1 MTKTF
6 NIGEYAVGGRI
17 KVTLSKSVLQIQA
30 LAWVTREVVRQQTF
44 QVDCDQGITDATWF
58 LEDLTTSY
66 YTDQIISFVKS
77 KMNS

>member
-30 LAWVTREVVRQQTF
+30 LDWVTRSVVRQQTF
-44 QVDCDQGITDATWF
+44 QVDRDQGMTDATWF
-58 LEDLTTSY
+58 LEDLSTSY
-66 YTDQIISFVKS
+66 YADQIINFVKS

>member
-44 QVDCDQGITDATWF
+44 QVDRDQGITDATWF

-66 YTDQIISFVKS
+66 YADQIISFVKS
-77 KMNS
+77 KINS

>member
-30 LAWVTREVVRQQTF
+30 LDWVTRSVVRQQTF
-44 QVDCDQGITDATWF
+44 QVDRDQGITDATWF
-58 LEDLTTSY
+58 LEDLSTSY
-66 YTDQIISFVKS
+66 YADQIMTFVKS

>member
-17 KVTLSKSVLQIQA
+17 KVTLLKSVLQIQA

-44 QVDCDQGITDATWF
+44 QVDRDQGITDATWF

-66 YTDQIISFVKS
+66 YADQIISFVKS

>member
-6 NIGEYAVGGRI
+6 NIGEYAIGGRI

-30 LAWVTREVVRQQTF
+30 LDWATRSVVRQQTF
-44 QVDCDQGITDATWF
+44 QVDRDQGMTDATWF
-58 LEDLTTSY
+58 LEDLSTSY
-66 YTDQIISFVKS
+66 YADQIINFVKS

>member
-30 LAWVTREVVRQQTF
+30 LDWVTRSVVRQQTF
-44 QVDCDQGITDATWF
+44 QVDRDQGITDATWF
-58 LEDLTTSY
+58 LEDLSTSY
-66 YTDQIISFVKS
+66 YADQIINFVKS

>member
-17 KVTLSKSVLQIQA
+17 KVIHAQGVLQIQA
-30 LAWVTREVVRQQTF
+30 LDWVTRSVVRQASY
-44 QVDCDQGITDATWF
+44 QVDQGSGMTEATWF

-66 YTDQIISFVKS
+66 YADKIINFVKS
-77 KMNS
+77 KIKS

>member
-30 LAWVTREVVRQQTF
+30 LDWVTRSVVRQQTF
-44 QVDCDQGITDATWF
+44 QVDRDQGMTDATWF
-58 LEDLTTSY
+58 LEDLSTSY
-66 YTDQIISFVKS
+66 YADQIMTFVKS

>member
-6 NIGEYAVGGRI
+6 NIGEYAIGGRI
-17 KVTLSKSVLQIQA
+17 KVTLTKSVLQIQA
-30 LAWVTREVVRQQTF
+30 LDWATRSVVRQQTF

-58 LEDLTTSY
+58 LGDLTTSY
-66 YTDQIISFVKS
+66 YADQIISFVKS

>member
-44 QVDCDQGITDATWF
+44 QVDRDQGITDATWF

-66 YTDQIISFVKS
+66 YADQIISFVKS

>member
-30 LAWVTREVVRQQTF
+30 LDWATRSVVRQQTF
-44 QVDCDQGITDATWF
+44 QADRDQGMTDATWF
-58 LEDLTTSY
+58 LEDLSTSY
-66 YTDQIISFVKS
+66 YADQIMTFVKS

>member
-6 NIGEYAVGGRI
+6 NIGEYAIGGRI

-30 LAWVTREVVRQQTF
+30 LDWATRSVVRQASYL
-44 QVDCDQGITDATWF
+44 VDRDQGITDATWF

-66 YTDQIISFVKS
+66 YADQIMTFVKS